1 MGIDVKET
9 CAIIWKVI
17 GFSMS
22 TSIKFMRN
30 HPILSLVSMCLLA
43 LYILLPSLLF
53 FLIYSSPVLA
63 CAVVYAREKL
73 GLRFSGSS
81 SGPESCEGENK
92 GGRCHLRQQRSVRR
106 NARMKV
112 EEWDSQT
119 SDEEKDKVIL
129 TSLYNDLLGRTP
141 QFEESPKAIETNV
154 VEEENDKAAFVKED
168 SRTSSLDLGYLNV
181 EEEPMVCNCEVSE
194 EKHHDDKE
202 EMGNVNEH
210 GISEVERNK
219 RLESLIARRRTR
231 RLFKLALDQH
241 NKLQAEET
249 TSPTQNN
256 NLQITVPRNNNN
268 NSFEKRRSYQSGL
281 QVPGSAPSVMLQAR
295 SPFDIPYDPQEE
307 RPNLTGDSF
316 DQEFSFFN
324 PNDMLLSRHE
334 SFCRFAQF
342 SPEHA
347 QCMNSPVPASDIST
361 TRKLLDLD
369 NEYMDHNEQNI
380 PYYKQVK
387 REDDDKSGDEGV
399 ENKNGDVVNNEADSS
414 EEDDD
419 TSSCSEESEAELNR
433 FNKAELREAINHSMD
448 KFPGFLVNQAR
459 NDIPSPLPRGL
470 VAPRL
475 DDNNMF
481 YARRGTS
488 SHGRTFSIASDM
500 QVEVSELGSPPTTV
514 DWLDDWSNGGES
526 YTYDTDIDRE
536 IIRGEESRKRV
547 SQQCESRSKEDD
559 NGLVTK
565 PYQKCL
571 SDEHL
576 KTADE
581 MSLLDRR
588 SQTKENF
595 ELRPSRSSDVPKSR
609 SYGKLDGLLF
619 HTSVSLS
626 SITEEPEAILDSVDV
641 GNKITLTSRVSSMK
655 NLIDEDVVD
664 VQQLEHDD
672 LCGPPKIMDS
682 NIVDHQQKDQ
692 ILSNNQGE
700 HDTEIHMKE
709 HENAKPKEYEAA
721 QSVLDASLKAP
732 CVESFE
738 REIKEEE
745 PNLDISSKEV
755 TQQREDKALQGEL
768 TNSLKLLES
777 EVMEEDGQELVKKSN
792 ENAKPIEQEK
802 NHDVLD
808 ASLIHPCTQ
817 LSEEYS
823 NAKNDTDVIL
833 LQVQDGNNS
842 TLDESPDRQFSNEEE
857 SSELLKDLHV
867 ESAQECNNIVN
878 VEEESIGL
886 EEAPNSKGSQAWT
899 QQQGTDSS
907 QGTQEPKH
915 DEAISQDVA
924 KDLENETAKPKE
936 NEADRSVLDASLDTP
951 CVGSFDGE
959 MKEKE
964 EEEEPK
970 LDNFTKSITEQVEDN
985 ALQGDLTSSPCHV
998 FTNLQESVVME
1009 ENDPILVKKYDM
1021 SPKLVEQEKTHEVLE
1036 ASSRPP
1042 YTQLVDDCEN
1052 AKNDC
1057 DMMLLK
1063 IQDGNDSTLD
1073 ESTDQEFSMEG
1084 ENSGLL
1090 KDLHAGPTQEYNNI
1104 VNVKEEFIVSEDM
1117 HDSQGSQPW
1126 TQQQGTNS
1134 SKGISPRT
1142 LEIAQKTEHDD
1153 AISQDIAEDKDAT
1166 AAKHPTDTEKNDEEN
1181 LKPGEQVTEEDEEK
1195 DLQLTLQPLHHN
1207 TGLTAS
1213 EGDEESKKVVESV
1226 NNSEIKTT
1234 KTETDS

>member
-17 GFSMS
+17 GFWMS

-30 HPILSLVSMCLLA
+30 HPILSLVSMFLLA

-63 CAVVYAREKL
+63 CVVVYAREKL

-81 SGPESCEGENK
+81 SGPESCEGEKK

-154 VEEENDKAAFVKED
+154 VEEEKDKAFAEED
-168 SRTSSLDLGYLNV
+168 SRMSSQDLGYLNV
-181 EEEPMVCNCEVSE
+181 EEEPMVCNCEVNE
-194 EKHHDDKE
+194 EKHDDKE
-202 EMGNVNEH
+202 ETISNVNEH

-256 NLQITVPRNNNN
+256 NLHITVPRNNNN

-324 PNDMLLSRHE
+324 PNDMFLCRHE
-334 SFCRFAQF
+334 SFCRFAHF

-380 PYYKQVK
+380 PCYVK
-387 REDDDKSGDEGV
+387 PVTTKDDESG
-399 ENKNGDVVNNEADSS
+399 KNGDVEVNHETDTS

-433 FNKAELREAINHSMD
+433 FNKAELREAISHSMD

-470 VAPRL
+470 LAPRL

-481 YARRGTS
+481 YARRGAS
-488 SHGRTFSIASDM
+488 SHNRTFSIASDM

-536 IIRGEESRKRV
+536 IIRGEESRKSV
-547 SQQCESRSKEDD
+547 SQQCESRSGTGTKEYD

-576 KTADE
+576 RTADE

-588 SQTKENF
+588 SQTRENF
-595 ELRPSRSSDVPKSR
+595 EMRPSRSSDVPKSR

-626 SITEEPEAILDSVDV
+626 SITEEPETILDSVDARNTENMN
-641 GNKITLTSRVSSMK
+641 GLTKELTDQIFPTSTDSSMK
-655 NLIDEDVVD
+655 NLVDEEVVD

-682 NIVDHQQKDQ
+682 NIIDHQQKDQ
-692 ILSNNQGE
+692 TSNIIQGE
-700 HDTEIHMKE
+700 HDTE
-709 HENAKPKEYEAA
+709 ENAKPKEYEAA
-721 QSVLDASLKAP
+721 QSVLDASLTSP
-732 CVESFE
+732 YVESFE
-738 REIKEEE
+738 IEIREEE
-745 PNLDISSKEV
+745 PELDNSTKVV
-755 TQQREDKALQGEL
+755 TQQREDEALQGDL
-768 TNSLKLLES
+768 MSSPKLQES
-777 EVMEEDGQELVKKSN
+777 AVMEENGQELVKNSD
-792 ENAKPIEQEK
+792 ENVKPMEQEET
-802 NHDVLD
+802 HDVLD
-808 ASLIHPCTQ
+808 AFLIHPCTQ
-817 LSEEYS
+817 LSEEYG
-823 NAKNDTDVIL
+823 NAKNDSDVIL
-833 LQVQDGNNS
+833 IQVQDGNNS
-842 TLDESPDRQFSNEEE
+842 TLDDSTDQQFSKEGE
-857 SSELLKDLHV
+857 SSGLLKDLHA
-867 ESAQECNNIVN
+867 ESTQESNNIVN
-878 VEEESIGL
+878 IEEESIGS
-886 EEAPNSKGSQAWT
+886 EEAPNSQPWT
-899 QQQGTDSS
+899 QQQGTCSS
-907 QGTQEPKH
+907 QKPEH
-915 DEAISQDVA
+915 DEIISQDIA
-924 KDLENETAKPKE
+924 KDVEYENTKPME
-936 NEADRSVLDASLDTP
+936 YEADQSVLDSSLDTP
-951 CVGSFDGE
+951 CVDSFKRE
-959 MKEKE
+959 MKE
-964 EEEEPK
+964 EEEE
-970 LDNFTKSITEQVEDN
+970 DNFTKAVTEQTEDK
-985 ALQGDLTSSPCHV
+985 ALQGDLTSSH
-998 FTNLQESVVME
+998 FLTNLQESEVME
-1009 ENDPILVKKYDM
+1009 ENDPKLVKTSDK
-1021 SPKLVEQEKTHEVLE
+1021 SAKLVEQGKTHDVLE
-1036 ASSRPP
+1036 ASSSPP
-1042 YTQLVDDCEN
+1042 YTQLVEDYEN

-1057 DMMLLK
+1057 DVTLLK
-1063 IQDGNDSTLD
+1063 VQDGNHSTLD
-1073 ESTDQEFSMEG
+1073 ESTDQKFS
-1084 ENSGLL
+1084 NSGLL
-1090 KDLHAGPTQEYNNI
+1090 KDLHAEPTQEYNNI
-1104 VNVKEEFIVSEDM
+1104 VNVKGELIGLEDA

-1126 TQQQGTNS
+1126 TQQNGTDS
-1134 SKGISPRT
+1134 SELISPRT
-1142 LEIAQKTEHDD
+1142 LEITQRPEHDV
-1153 AISQDIAEDKDAT
+1153 SQDIAKDKVAT
-1166 AAKHPTDTEKNDEEN
+1166 EAKDSTDTEKNDEEN
-1181 LKPGEQVTEEDEEK
+1181 LKHEHVIEEDVEK
-1195 DLQLTLQPLHHN
+1195 ELLTLQSLHYN
-1207 TGLTAS
+1207 IGLTAR
-1213 EGDEESKKVVESV
+1213 EDDEESKKVVEAV
-1226 NNSEIKTT
+1226 HNSETKTS
-1234 KTETDS
+1234 KTETDP